1 MAHVAIKCK
10 ISIFFAIMKPV
21 GIKKSKMH
29 KKMSRRPASTH
40 SFCCMC
46 YGFGIIF
53 PYQTIPC
60 AIMAL
65 ATFMKPATLAPFT

>member
-1 MAHVAIKCK
+1 
-10 ISIFFAIMKPV
+10 
-21 GIKKSKMH
+21 MH
-29 KKMSRRPASTH
+29 KINEPKTSLD
-40 SFCCMC
+40 SFFLSMC

>member
-1 MAHVAIKCK
+1 
-10 ISIFFAIMKPV
+10 MKPV

-29 KKMSRRPASTH
+29 KKNEPKTSLD
-40 SFCCMC
+40 SFFLSMC

>member
-29 KKMSRRPASTH
+29 KKNEPKTSLD
-40 SFCCMC
+40 SF
-46 YGFGIIF
+46 F
-53 PYQTIPC
+53 
-60 AIMAL
+60 L
-65 ATFMKPATLAPFT
+65 SK